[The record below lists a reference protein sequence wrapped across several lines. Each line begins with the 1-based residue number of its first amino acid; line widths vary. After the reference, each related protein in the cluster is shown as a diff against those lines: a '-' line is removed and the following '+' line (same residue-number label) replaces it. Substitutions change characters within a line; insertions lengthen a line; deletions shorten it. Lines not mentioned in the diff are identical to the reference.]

1 MPIIAMVNRLLH
13 DNKDYTPEIQYI
25 VDLVEQRLL
34 HPERGDNGFL
44 EELFGDKDV
53 DETAFPQDATVNNC
67 FRFPSAFTREKAKSV
82 VDLYFQD
89 SYANL
94 ALIEIALYDH
104 GQLKYRNHHKAFV
117 KALIAWGILKVEN
130 DDEFN
135 LILFGIKDKYRRL
148 SKTMCANY
156 GLEVE
161 IYDMFA
167 TQNRHKY
174 MPGVSIIRQVEEQY
188 GERAIEAHILRRIFC
203 NMYIHNYDTP
213 DMTTGL
219 CIAFHQNGIQ
229 VGMGPNVKICHNQC
243 MLNPQLYASTYG
255 LKGEGRG
262 SGLSVQGLLE
272 AVGGWL
278 EDSSTLA
285 KRDTEL
291 ANAMLNTKVNKTAAI
306 EMIGQLTAIRV
317 KADSSNTLI
326 RENIDYPLNQGQISA
341 FAEDVLV
348 QYKLKE
354 TVNLWDIYNAGTLLF
369 KAERMD
375 IPQIMPQNRAFM
387 KFLISSMFFN
397 DLQDKVSWNL
407 TQDLVEYGVEVL

>member
-1 MPIIAMVNRLLH
+1 MAKKKKEQAIAPAVVETT
-13 DNKDYTPEIQYI
+13 K
-25 VDLVEQRLL
+25 VEQTQFLNWAEKGYGVQPL
-34 HPERGDNGFL
+34 TLEMLERTQHENDTKGKPVQGI
-44 EELFGDKDV
+44 
-53 DETAFPQDATVNNC
+53 
-67 FRFPSAFTREKAKSV
+67 
-82 VDLYFQD
+82 YH
-89 SYANL
+89 Y
-94 ALIEIALYDH
+94 ALI
-104 GQLKYRNHHKAFV
+104 QQ
-117 KALIAWGILKVEN
+117 IL
-130 DDEFN
+130 D
-135 LILFGIKDKYRRL
+135 
-148 SKTMCANY
+148 MCANY

-167 TQNRHKY
+167 AQNRHKY

-262 SGLSVQGLLE
+262 TGLSVGQLLE
-272 AVGGWL
+272 TIGGWL

-348 QYKLKE
+348 QYKLKDS
-354 TVNLWDIYNAGTLLF
+354 VNLWDIYNSGTLLF

-375 IPQIMPQNRAFM
+375 IPQIMPQNRAFV
-387 KFLISSMFFN
+387 KFLIGSMFFN